1 MQIHQEMD
9 VVRDKK
15 TILAGVIRQLDY
27 KLTTLSYDMC
37 NASSTIKST
46 LGNKGLDDL
55 DRVLSA
61 MKETQRELDQKQRE
75 YNFLDREWNRLF
87 KESMS
92 LL

>member
-1 MQIHQEMD
+1 
-9 VVRDKK
+9 
-15 TILAGVIRQLDY
+15 
-27 KLTTLSYDMC
+27 MC
-37 NASSTIKST
+37 KASSTIKST

-55 DRVLSA
+55 DSILSA
-61 MKETQRELDQKQRE
+61 MKETQRELDKKQRE